1 MTTLN
6 QNENWNELE
15 NRTIGIEIECFVPT
29 NILRGEGSFQEFVSN
44 KLNQAGVNASY
55 QHSHITNAPTTWTVK
70 HDGSLGHGGV
80 EIVSPVLKYNSESFY
95 ILQKVCGVLDDIRA
109 NVNTQCGLHVHVD
122 NHDLT
127 LKQNKLIAKRYAK
140 FEDVFDYFMP
150 KSRRTNSAGYCR
162 SLRARSEGTP
172 VEIINQTMQK
182 IDSCRSI
189 NALQRLFGGSHP
201 RYAKLN
207 FTSPHGT
214 VEFRHHSGTINFE
227 KISKWVRLC
236 HSVVMA
242 GKNKKPVK
250 KIDIT
255 RNGTRTLN
263 HRFKVL
269 MGGLTIDSTAENFF
283 RKRMKHFIQQDGQPI
298 TVQNISTNT
307 DVENLV
313 RLISL
318 GLSANPNIHRNDR
331 DNIVRLRNM
340 GQNSGEMRYLHRADE
355 ILRDA
360 VRRGR

>member
-29 NILRGEGSFQEFVSN
+29 NILRGEGSYQEFVSN

-80 EIVSPVLKYNSESFY
+80 EIVSPVLKYNPDSFVT
-95 ILQKVCGVLDDIRA
+95 LQKVCGVLDDIRA
-109 NVNTQCGLHVHVD
+109 TVNTQCGLHVHVS
-122 NHDLT
+122 NRDLT

-150 KSRRTNSAGYCR
+150 RSRRTNTAGYCR

-214 VEFRHHSGTINFE
+214 VEFRHHSGTVNFE

-242 GKNKKPVK
+242 CKNNKPVK
-250 KIDIT
+250 KIDAT

-269 MGGLTIDSTAENFF
+269 MNGLTIDSTAENFF
-283 RKRMKHFIQQDGQPI
+283 RKRMKHFIQQDGQPR
-298 TVQNISTNT
+298 TVQIGTVQTNPI
-307 DVENLV
+307 DVVN
-313 RLISL
+313 RLIRQIEST
-318 GLSANPNIHRNDR
+318 GRFSNANLDEIYM
-331 DNIVRLRNM
+331 LRNE
-340 GQNSGEMRYLHRADE
+340 GELVQANTLALAE
-355 ILRDA
+355 ISRI
-360 VRRGR
+360 REGR